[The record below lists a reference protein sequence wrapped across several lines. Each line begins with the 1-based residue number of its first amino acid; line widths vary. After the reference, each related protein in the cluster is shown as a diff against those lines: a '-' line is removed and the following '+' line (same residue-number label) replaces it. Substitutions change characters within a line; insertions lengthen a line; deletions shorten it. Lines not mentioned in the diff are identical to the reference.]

1 MRLNPGKCKTMQV
14 CFSRNPPP
22 PPALNIDG
30 HQLAVVSV
38 ARCLGV
44 TFQADLK
51 WDAHVKETTKKGNQR
66 LYLLCR
72 LRQFNPPV
80 EDLLTTYTCFVRPV
94 LEYAAPL
101 WHPGL
106 TKAQR
111 RKIENI
117 QRRATRIILAK
128 EFTNYKSALET
139 LQLQTLEDRRI
150 ALCRRFANNIQASSL
165 YRHWLPQTRG
175 SSVQN
180 KTAEL
185 ATVLDTYKPDIV
197 AVTRS
202 LKTRTYSEGETGHW
216 DISSP
221 QKPLRAENPYENVG
235 YGGKWSPTGRTS
247 SSSSEKV
254 DILTTHLHL
263 VKTPGDRET
272 LQKSLRAENPYEKV
286 HVGYAGKWSPPR
298 RTRSSSSEKVA
309 VLTTHLHLVKTSGD
323 RETLQKPLRAENPYG
338 NVRYGGKWSPPGRN
352 RSSSSEKIA
361 VLVTFRDREKHLD
374 IFLRHMHP
382 FLQRQGLDYTIYV
395 IEQHG
400 DEPTFCKGLLYNVG
414 FTEALKE
421 DPTYDCF
428 IFHDVDLLPE
438 DDRNLYTCSQSPY
451 HLSVAV
457 DTLNYSLPYQ
467 ELFGGVSA
475 LKTWHYK
482 LVNGYSNLFCGW
494 GGEDDDMAIRLKLH
508 LLKLSRPS
516 KDVAR
521 YKMLRH
527 NKTERNPQSVSRP
540 NADLVPPE
548 ARPAAVMWPDRP
560 ANDGSWGRGARADL
574 TNEQIVWARTSRCGE
589 DGCSTSSC
597 LCLRP
602 GIYRNQTLDHSNL
615 RRNTKGDK
623 PSALS
628 CSTVC
633 FTCQS
638 KPLMSE
644 EVLSN
649 PPLTFQKKS
658 DDRTH
663 FLWRA
668 GRSRDVQV
676 SPHNHDRCNDLCLS
690 RQLVRRPGGSP
701 RRLNPNPLYSP

>member
-1 MRLNPGKCKTMQV
+1 MRKTSLRWLILLQVVATLVLTIYLHLVKTPGDRKT
-14 CFSRNPPP
+14 
-22 PPALNIDG
+22 L
-30 HQLAVVSV
+30 
-38 ARCLGV
+38 
-44 TFQADLK
+44 
-51 WDAHVKETTKKGNQR
+51 
-66 LYLLCR
+66 
-72 LRQFNPPV
+72 
-80 EDLLTTYTCFVRPV
+80 
-94 LEYAAPL
+94 
-101 WHPGL
+101 
-106 TKAQR
+106 
-111 RKIENI
+111 
-117 QRRATRIILAK
+117 
-128 EFTNYKSALET
+128 
-139 LQLQTLEDRRI
+139 
-150 ALCRRFANNIQASSL
+150 
-165 YRHWLPQTRG
+165 
-175 SSVQN
+175 
-180 KTAEL
+180 
-185 ATVLDTYKPDIV
+185 
-197 AVTRS
+197 
-202 LKTRTYSEGETGHW
+202 
-216 DISSP
+216 

-247 SSSSEKV
+247 SSSSERV

-272 LQKSLRAENPYEKV
+272 LQKSVRAENPYEQV

-309 VLTTHLHLVKTSGD
+309 VLTTHLHLVKTPGD

-338 NVRYGGKWSPPGRN
+338 NVRYGGKWSPPARN

-527 NKTERNPQSVSRP
+527 NKTERNPQRY
-540 NADLVPPE
+540 DLLTHWIF
-548 ARPAAVMWPDRP
+548 RTKRG
-560 ANDGSWGRGARADL
+560 DGLKSLYRNGF
-574 TNEQIVWARTSRCGE
+574 TIT
-589 DGCSTSSC
+589 STSHRE
-597 LCLRP
+597 LYTHILVNIHKREALAKDF
-602 GIYRNQTLDHSNL
+602 TSN
-615 RRNTKGDK
+615 R
-623 PSALS
+623 
-628 CSTVC
+628 
-633 FTCQS
+633 
-638 KPLMSE
+638 
-644 EVLSN
+644 
-649 PPLTFQKKS
+649 
-658 DDRTH
+658 H
-663 FLWRA
+663 HW
-668 GRSRDVQV
+668 
-676 SPHNHDRCNDLCLS
+676 
-690 RQLVRRPGGSP
+690 
-701 RRLNPNPLYSP
+701 